1 MNVISPVSLRWFR
14 VVGEGS
20 LESVRNKE
28 LHSYLG
34 TKIICLSSL
43 FPKDFKKGTA
53 DFEKCIVHGEY
64 GIPISGIW
72 SRIAAVFD
80 LL

>member
-1 MNVISPVSLRWFR
+1 M
-14 VVGEGS
+14 VGGDP
-20 LESVRNKE
+20 LESLGKKE